1 MKYPAPSMAGLE
13 TIKRVSVKDQTL
25 EQLKN
30 YILSGV
36 VPLGERLPSERALA
50 DALGVGRYSVRE
62 ALKVLQAVGLVESRV
77 GEGAFLTANTG
88 ASFGRILGLSLATWG
103 GAIMELLDARK
114 MIEVESARAA
124 ALRATPQQLDRIER
138 ELRAMQNNL
147 RCAPTYLKADMNFHR
162 RIGEASQNA
171 IISHFV
177 CNIIDLLEEALS
189 EAHSDSLPALAEGS
203 STHSD
208 IYTAIAS
215 RDYQAASD
223 FMRQHIQFSSEVW
236 QTVISLTAEGAG
248 GQRAGALAP
257 G

>member
-13 TIKRVSVKDQTL
+13 TIKRVSVKDQTPRTTEEL
-25 EQLKN
+25 HPVRRRTPGRAPCPR
-30 YILSGV
+30 SA
-36 VPLGERLPSERALA
+36 PWPMPSASADTASAKPSRSCKPSAWSSRAWA
-50 DALGVGRYSVRE
+50 RAPSSPPIP
-62 ALKVLQAVGLVESRV
+62 APAS
-77 GEGAFLTANTG
+77 G
-88 ASFGRILGLSLATWG
+88 ASWVLGLATWG

-189 EAHSDSLPALAEGS
+189 EAHSDRPAS
-203 STHSD
+203 
-208 IYTAIAS
+208 
-215 RDYQAASD
+215 
-223 FMRQHIQFSSEVW
+223 
-236 QTVISLTAEGAG
+236 AG
-248 GQRAGALAP
+248 GRQQHTQRHLHGYRQPRLPGCQRPHAPAYPIQQRSLADRHFP
-257 G
+257 HR